1 MSASPNLLKE
11 EKNNKKQL
19 NILMEQMADW
29 MNKPVKRVWKNRN
42 ITNST
47 NQFFSEAVRIAH
59 QNPTFWGDTICQPST
74 SVCTACGG
82 GRRVLRFLIG
92 IGLAEFDDIKSGYRI
107 HFYFN
112 ENSYFKSKILAKEFH
127 LNESGDS
134 SSKSAE
140 IKWKSERI
148 WLNTQE
154 ETQKKASRKR
164 QYEEPE
170 SFFTWFTGH
179 SDVGADELGVAI
191 KDDIWPNP
199 LQYYLIPDTDDEEG
213 EGE

>member
-19 NILMEQMADW
+19 NILM
-29 MNKPVKRVWKNRN
+29 KN

-82 GRRVLRFLIG
+82 RRVLHFLIG
-92 IGLAEFDDIKSGYRI
+92 IGLTEVDDAKSGYRI
-107 HFYFN
+107 DFYFN
-112 ENSYFKSKILAKEFH
+112 ENSYFKSKILTKEFH

-134 SSKSAE
+134 PSKA
-140 IKWKSERI
+140 
-148 WLNTQE
+148 
-154 ETQKKASRKR
+154 KKASRKR

-170 SFFTWFTGH
+170 SFFTWFTCH

-191 KDDIWPNP
+191 IDDIWPNT
-199 LQYYLIPDTDDEEG
+199 LQYYLIPDIDDEEG

>member
-1 MSASPNLLKE
+1 MLNQVTE
-11 EKNNKKQL
+11 EIF
-19 NILMEQMADW
+19 ILM
-29 MNKPVKRVWKNRN
+29 KTLTSKVK
-42 ITNST
+42 
-47 NQFFSEAVRIAH
+47 
-59 QNPTFWGDTICQPST
+59 
-74 SVCTACGG
+74 
-82 GRRVLRFLIG
+82 FLP
-92 IGLAEFDDIKSGYRI
+92 E
-107 HFYFN
+107 
-112 ENSYFKSKILAKEFH
+112 EFH

-134 SSKSAE
+134 SSKAAE

-170 SFFTWFTGH
+170 SFFTWFTDH
-179 SDVGADELGVAI
+179 SDVGTDELGVAI

-199 LQYYLIPDTDDEEG
+199 LQYYLIPDIDDEEG